1 MIRQSDRITA
11 LYCRLSRDDELQGES
26 NSIVNQK
33 RILQAYAE
41 ENQFFNC
48 EFFIDDGYS
57 GTNFDRPG
65 YRKMMDLVDKGR
77 ISTIIVK
84 DHSRIGRDRIV
95 VGDLLE
101 KTLAEKG
108 VRYIAINDHI
118 DSLDGLDEL
127 LPFRDLFN
135 EWYVRDISK
144 KIRASMKAKGKSGEH
159 LTTNAPYGYR
169 KDPADRGKWIVD
181 EVAANTVKHIFR
193 LCLDSYGPSQIAD
206 ILHSERIETPS
217 VHSRNMG
224 INHPAKIQ
232 DDPYNWNPDCV
243 ADILDRIEYLGHT
256 VNFRTEKLNYKS
268 KKTVNKDQKDWMIFE
283 NTHPSIISEEDF
295 RRVQEFRKS
304 KRRPAKTGKTNMF
317 SGYIYCADCGSK
329 LYYCTINKF
338 EKRQDFFCRANY
350 RSNKG
355 TCSAH
360 YIRAVVLEQIV
371 LKAVNETLELVKCH
385 EKEFRDNYHSRQKS
399 LKDEEIKALKK
410 DISSAEKRLSELGN
424 LFRKI
429 YEDNAS
435 GKISDE
441 EFELLAN
448 SYRKEQ
454 SDLQS
459 KLTISRK
466 KLEAQETNAD
476 KINTFISKTK
486 SYTELEKVTPKAL
499 SDFVS
504 RIIVSAPEKMDG
516 HRTQKV
522 KVIFTCDDL
531 V

>member
-1 MIRQSDRITA
+1 MKILILQSSLKKTSEECRNSVRAREGLPRQAKQICFPDISIVPIAVLSSITA
-11 LYCRLSRDDELQGES
+11 LP
-26 NSIVNQK
+26 
-33 RILQAYAE
+33 
-41 ENQFFNC
+41 
-48 EFFIDDGYS
+48 
-57 GTNFDRPG
+57 T
-65 YRKMMDLVDKGR
+65 
-77 ISTIIVK
+77 
-84 DHSRIGRDRIV
+84 
-95 VGDLLE
+95 
-101 KTLAEKG
+101 
-108 VRYIAINDHI
+108 
-118 DSLDGLDEL
+118 SL
-127 LPFRDLFN
+127 R
-135 EWYVRDISK
+135 
-144 KIRASMKAKGKSGEH
+144 
-159 LTTNAPYGYR
+159 
-169 KDPADRGKWIVD
+169 
-181 EVAANTVKHIFR
+181 
-193 LCLDSYGPSQIAD
+193 
-206 ILHSERIETPS
+206 
-217 VHSRNMG
+217 
-224 INHPAKIQ
+224 
-232 DDPYNWNPDCV
+232 
-243 ADILDRIEYLGHT
+243 
-256 VNFRTEKLNYKS
+256 
-268 KKTVNKDQKDWMIFE
+268 
-283 NTHPSIISEEDF
+283 
-295 RRVQEFRKS
+295 
-304 KRRPAKTGKTNMF
+304 
-317 SGYIYCADCGSK
+317 
-329 LYYCTINKF
+329 
-338 EKRQDFFCRANY
+338 RQDFFCCANY

-441 EFELLAN
+441 EFEPLAN

-476 KINTFISKTK
+476 KINTFISKAK
-486 SYTELEKVTPKAL
+486 GYTELEKVTPKAL
-499 SDFVS
+499 SDLVN
-504 RIIVSAPEKMDG
+504 RIIVSAPEKVDG